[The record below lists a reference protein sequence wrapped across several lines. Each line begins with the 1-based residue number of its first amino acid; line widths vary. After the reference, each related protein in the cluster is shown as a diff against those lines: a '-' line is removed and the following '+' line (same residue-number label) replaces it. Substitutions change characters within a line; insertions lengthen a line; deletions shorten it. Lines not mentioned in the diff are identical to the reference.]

1 MPLSEIT
8 AYTLKINK
16 LFLKQDTECE
26 TNTNYVKFEKD
37 FLAAEKKNAYSTSL
51 CVLVIV
57 GIPCRWHVS

>member
-37 FLAAEKKNAYSTSL
+37 FLAAGKKKCLFDFSVCSGDSWNSL
-51 CVLVIV
+51 
-57 GIPCRWHVS
+57 